1 MPIELDSSHS
11 EIMSLWTEYREGIYE
26 GDADRLARIFH
37 DTASMVFVAP
47 EGLVV
52 RPIGEYLN
60 QVRTRPVPKRI
71 GAARRERLVSI
82 AIPSVDSAVLT
93 ATILV
98 MGKSFTDQLV
108 LMKVQGRWLI
118 VLKTYHLDDESP
130 A

>member
-1 MPIELDSSHS
+1 MATELDSSHS
-11 EIMSLWTEYREGIYE
+11 EIMSLWAEYREGIYE
-26 GDADRLARIFH
+26 GDSDRLAKIFH
-37 DTASMVFVAP
+37 DTASMVFVEP

-52 RPIGEYLN
+52 RPVKEYLN
-60 QVRTRPVPKRI
+60 QVRARPVPKKI

-108 LMKVQGRWLI
+108 LMKVQGQWRI
-118 VLKTYHLDDESP
+118 VLKTYHLDEELP
-130 A
+130 N